1 MVLGGVACEVPLL
14 RPEEPIVPPTTAT
27 KDYPL
32 AEHHPDEVT
41 TPTGK
46 RLADIT
52 MEAVIAGDITAEDLR
67 ITPDTLR
74 AQADIAA
81 SAGRRQ
87 LGDNFR
93 RAAELTAVP
102 DERILAMYNALR
114 PWASTREQLL
124 DIARELQEQYDAPLC
139 AAHVSEAAEVY
150 EQRSVLAKPEET
162 S

>member
-1 MVLGGVACEVPLL
+1 MSGAM
-14 RPEEPIVPPTTAT
+14 TT

-32 AEHHPDEVT
+32 AEHHPAEVT

-46 RLADIT
+46 HLADIT
-52 MEAVIAGDITAEDLR
+52 MEAVLAGDITADDLR
-67 ITPDTLR
+67 ISPTTLR
-74 AQADIAA
+74 TQADIAA
-81 SAGRRQ
+81 YAGRRQ

-114 PWASTREQLL
+114 PWASSRDDLL
-124 DIARELQEQYDAPLC
+124 AMADELENEYDAPLC
-139 AAHVSEAAEVY
+139 AAHVREAAVVY
-150 EQRSVLAKPEET
+150 EQRGVLAKPGSEDQ